1 MQSRRHTPEPS
12 NRHARRGG
20 ILLEVVLAIALF
32 AGAAAFALASVRSV
46 FRTLEQARLLQEA
59 IDLARSKMSE
69 LEAGLIT
76 LADLRG
82 NDPQQ
87 IGSIDLRDAL
97 RDDAYP
103 WRIEVTTQRTEFT
116 GLSLVELTITPSN
129 PSAEPTRYSL
139 RQLVALRETGAE
151 GYEAEIAGPG
161 AGGAGGSP

>member
-1 MQSRRHTPEPS
+1 MQCRRHTPEPPT
-12 NRHARRGG
+12 RHTRRGG

-46 FRTLEQARLLQEA
+46 FNTLEQARLLQEA

-87 IGSIDLRDAL
+87 IGSFDLRGDWQ
-97 RDDAYP
+97 DDEFP
-103 WRIEVTTQRTEFT
+103 WQIDVATQRSEFT
-116 GLSLVELTITPSN
+116 GLSLVELTVIRNDPH
-129 PSAEPTRYSL
+129 EQPTRYTL
-139 RQLVALRETGAE
+139 RQLISLREADTE
-151 GYEAEIAGPG
+151 EFETEISEPEA
-161 AGGAGGSP
+161 SP